1 MISGLSF
8 IPLVSCVSRL
18 LLVYLKWKFMER
30 NIKILDYQVLSEK
43 VLGGGHCGSIEDGFS
58 AGERGRQEQ

>member
-43 VLGGGHCGSIEDGFS
+43 VL
-58 AGERGRQEQ
+58 